1 VGRKSRRAAQFSQT
15 VERHSRLRGG
25 RFEGTNIPA
34 LLRPG
39 FGGQAVVLAFG
50 PLEKRVGIPGHTGRS
65 PDRNRGKR
73 STGGSDLEAFV
84 EGARFIARVRKYP
97 SPLTRRGSCKARE
110 RVYGE
115 QDPGGSSSFRAAGKA
130 GRILHSFG
138 P

>member
-1 VGRKSRRAAQFSQT
+1 MGVRFFSGPPSPIS
-15 VERHSRLRGG
+15 HLPS
-25 RFEGTNIPA
+25 PA
-34 LLRPG
+34 PTWSGLIS
-39 FGGQAVVLAFG
+39 AVVLAFG
-50 PLEKRVGIPGHTGRS
+50 PPGKRVWVPSHTGRS

-84 EGARFIARVRKYP
+84 EGARFIARARKYP
-97 SPLTRRGSCKARE
+97 SPLTRRGSCKARG

-130 GRILHSFG
+130 GRILYSFG